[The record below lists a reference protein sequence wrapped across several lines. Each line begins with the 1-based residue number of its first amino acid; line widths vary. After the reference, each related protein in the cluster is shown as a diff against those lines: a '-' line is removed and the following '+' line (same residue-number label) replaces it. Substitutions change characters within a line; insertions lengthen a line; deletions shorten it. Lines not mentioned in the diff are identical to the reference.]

1 MLVWH
6 ELGRSRWQQPEEL
19 TDMLTMAH
27 PSHVWT
33 LMTGAF
39 VPQDATLSCDT
50 HHNACIVQPSK
61 HYCFFSSFHAMQK
74 KIPTQ
79 DNLKFVNNLARHPKP
94 SLTTVFQLS
103 SQYWKFI
110 VYFIYANIKILNPDS
125 YNMVLLKQS
134 SEISLINKTLFPK
147 SVK

>member
-1 MLVWH
+1 
-6 ELGRSRWQQPEEL
+6 
-19 TDMLTMAH
+19 
-27 PSHVWT
+27 
-33 LMTGAF
+33 
-39 VPQDATLSCDT
+39 
-50 HHNACIVQPSK
+50 
-61 HYCFFSSFHAMQK
+61 MQK

-79 DNLKFVNNLARHPKP
+79 DNMKFVNNLARHPKP